1 MWNAREG
8 LCRSLLYVSKYQNEQ
23 IINFI
28 NICIIWDGNL
38 ANQLG
43 VHGMK
48 VFDEWTDEQ
57 TDGHMYCKHK
67 VNLDFVVG

>member
-28 NICIIWDGNL
+28 YICIIWDGNL

-43 VHGMK
+43 VRCMK

-57 TDGHMYCKHK
+57 TEGQMYCKHT
-67 VNLDFVVG
+67 VTHDFVIG